1 MCKSFS
7 WVYNQ
12 GKSSWVMSYV
22 CIQLCFDWARIFSSV
37 IVLILPLGE
46 TLYCSISYLGLD
58 INRHFWVLPVVL
70 LMNNNICWA
79 IFASANLLKFT
90 VLKRPRSYLYGQEVL
105 KKKKKKLNDL
115 EVLSESIDK
124 DFFSFNYFITW
135 LSIPSFLLWWF
146 SNIEKFKEESYN

>member
-1 MCKSFS
+1 MPMCKSFS

-12 GKSSWVMSYV
+12 EKSSWVMEYV

-90 VLKRPRSYLYGQEVL
+90 VLKRPRGYLYGP

-115 EVLSESIDK
+115 EVLSESYRQGI
-124 DFFSFNYFITW
+124 F
-135 LSIPSFLLWWF
+135 FLL
-146 SNIEKFKEESYN
+146 IIL